1 MEGLYINNRYWLK
14 SEILEMTLTDQGNRI
29 QYETFVFLKQ
39 WFDDDS
45 FITVNTSGSTGK
57 PKIIQVS
64 KRKMLLSARLTLDY
78 FGLKRGQSALL
89 ALSPRYIAGKMM
101 IVRAIYGK
109 LKLHLAVEEAN
120 PLNGIADNIDF
131 AAMVPLQFLRILDQN
146 PAQMNLVRLLLLG
159 GSSLPASAE
168 MRSKEIGTRVYHSY
182 GMTETLSHIALRPV
196 NGPLV
201 SEWFSPLK
209 EVSVSLD
216 ERNCLKILAPHISS
230 EWLITNDVG
239 IIREDGRF
247 KVMGRIDEAIVFS
260 GMKIFPQEVEKKLK
274 FLKDVDFA
282 VIGIEDQR
290 VGQLP
295 LLVIND
301 NWNIKELFEAW
312 KQMENVLLPNEMP
325 RRIVCMDRLPY
336 LESGKLNRR
345 ELAKMVLKRNQ

>member
-1 MEGLYINNRYWLK
+1 MEGLYINDRFWIKN
-14 SEILEMTLTDQGNRI
+14 EIQEMLLTDEFNGI

-39 WFDDDS
+39 WFDENS

-57 PKIIQVS
+57 PKTIQVS
-64 KRKMLLSARLTLDY
+64 KRQMLLSASLTLAY
-78 FGLKRGQSALL
+78 FGLQEGQSALL

-109 LKLHLAVEEAN
+109 LKLHLALEEAN
-120 PLNGIADNIDF
+120 PMNGITDYIDF
-131 AAMVPLQFLRILDQN
+131 AAMVPLQFLRIIDQN
-146 PAQMNLVRLLLLG
+146 PAQMNLLQMLLLG
-159 GSSLPASAE
+159 GSSLPASVE
-168 MRSKEIGTRVYHSY
+168 MRSKEIRTRVYHSY

-196 NGPLV
+196 NG
-201 SEWFSPLK
+201 SIASAWFSPLNG
-209 EVSVSLD
+209 VSVRLD
-216 ERNCLKILAPHISS
+216 ERNCLMIYAPHISS

-239 IIREDGRF
+239 IIHDDGRF

-260 GMKIFPQEVEKKLK
+260 GMKIFPQEVEKKLV

-282 VIGIEDQR
+282 VVGIEDQR

-295 LLVIND
+295 ALVINV
-301 NWNIKELFEAW
+301 NWNIKKLFEAW

-325 RRIVCMDRLPY
+325 RRIVCLDRFPY

-345 ELAKMVLKRNQ
+345 ELLNIVKKLTQ